1 MTEPIGYAT
10 LQVIPSLQG
19 VTDGITKQVDGVFG
33 RAGKS
38 AGQSFASGV
47 QSAES
52 AVKAATE
59 KLTKLRDREADAAGK
74 VRVAELK
81 LEEIRSRGTAT
92 AAQIAAAEEN
102 YDRALR
108 GQQSAARTAA
118 SAADELADAERRAAN
133 AADDAGDSVD
143 NLGRRGIISGE
154 NLAKMGAIAGAGLLG
169 LGKILYD
176 IGSTF
181 DDVSDTIRV
190 GTGATGDN
198 LAALEDIAKNVGST
212 VPASFESIG
221 ATVADLNTRLGLT
234 GAPLETLTKQVAE
247 LGNLGQEIDI
257 DSLSASFNAFG
268 VEGANTSRVLDE
280 LFRVSQATGVPINDL
295 ANSALKGG
303 PALKQFGFSLAESAG
318 LIGTLDKAGLDAD
331 KMMGGLT
338 KSLTAFAKA
347 GQDPQQALYG
357 TVGEIERFIKAG
369 DQAGAINVA
378 AKLFGV
384 KGAGQFVDAVQQG
397 RLSVDDFVSATGAG
411 SDTILGAAEETR
423 DFAEQWELFKNKTL
437 VALEPLASKVFGIIG
452 TGMQWITD
460 NGIPALKDFAA
471 WFDQNR
477 TTIAIVAGVIT
488 ATLLP
493 SLTVMTV
500 GWATAGAA
508 AVKSAALSVAA
519 SYRTVGGW
527 VAMAAS
533 AALNGATIATIWT
546 ATQIAAAAGWIRM
559 QVSAIGAFI
568 ATAASSTAQ
577 AAITTTA
584 WVVAAAKSAAGW
596 ALMRAQAV
604 GAFIAA
610 GASAIAQAAITA
622 GAWVASSARTVGAV
636 ALSTAAFV
644 AQRAVLVAGAV
655 ATGVMAAAQWALNAA
670 MTANPIGIIIALL
683 AGLVAGVVLAYKNSE
698 TFRNIVQAA
707 WEGIKVAASF
717 AWNNV
722 LKPALDGLLAALGWV
737 GDKAMWL
744 WQNVM
749 VPAWDAI
756 RGAIE
761 AVWNF
766 IRPILDNIG
775 RGIQVLGEIASKV
788 GDAMRNAFN
797 GVVDVLKAPIHM
809 VGKLLSSLPE
819 KVGPITIPFVGTL
832 KSWGQTLQGLAE
844 GGVAGAAGR
853 TRNGRLWGPGTGTSD
868 SILGIDPATLM
879 PTAFVANGEGVVI
892 EEVMSTPTGSAMVA
906 ALNSGWVPSADQMH
920 SMFPGLRGYAAGG
933 TVGEPYGL
941 APGTNISYGG
951 SGFPDWV
958 TNLGAEHNVK
968 PSTYAGHQESDRGEP
983 GYAPNPQGLNRGI
996 DWSGTVEAMQAF
1008 ADYLLS
1014 VAPTSPSLEQII
1026 WQNPG
1031 TGAKVGWAGGNN
1043 VTNSGYFD
1051 ADYAGHQDHVHT
1063 RHSAALEA
1071 IAAPAVPQTPQVP
1084 DTVTQTPQYNSPTY
1098 TDPSAGGATT
1108 STTGS
1113 EQKTRLKTFKELGS
1127 EAGGIL
1133 AEGIGETLGLPDWV
1147 MDPNKLLEGDDGSNV
1162 RTTDNTA
1169 TQQPQTQQQAPT
1181 TTTPPQQTPT
1191 QPQQQTPP
1199 PVDRRAGL
1207 TGHAAYAYDIAKA
1220 ALDAGVEKAGAII
1233 GEATALVEAGDPLKM
1248 WANNAVPESLNYPHD
1263 AVGSDGTST
1272 GLFQQQDNGAW
1283 GTLAQR
1289 MNAYDSAGLFYTALN
1304 KVDGWQTMD
1313 PGAAAQA
1320 VQRSAFPDKYGRVMD
1335 RARQLVDEAA
1345 LFDTGG
1351 IWQPGTFGFNGLN
1364 EPELVLK
1371 KNQWGVVADQTDA
1384 VRQLVG
1390 AAKAAGT
1397 GGGLNVTVN
1406 GHTAGDIV
1414 TEFRREQWRGAG
1426 GYGSR
1431 GR

>member
-1 MTEPIGYAT
+1 MTDPIGYAT

-19 VTDGITKQVDGVFG
+19 VSGAITSQLVGPMRAAGRRAGTAAGDGI
-33 RAGKS
+33 
-38 AGQSFASGV
+38 ASGI
-47 QSAES
+47 ES
-52 AVKAATE
+52 ARSAVDKASE
-59 KLTKLRDREADAAGK
+59 KIAAARRKEEDAAGK
-74 VRVAELK
+74 VRIAEAN
-81 LEEIRSRGTAT
+81 LEDLRARGITSGARFVRAT
-92 AAQIAAAEEN
+92 EALGSAQRNSAAQTDAARRAAEAHE
-102 YDRALR
+102 RALR
-108 GQQSAARTAA
+108 GL
-118 SAADELADAERRAAN
+118 EDAEN
-133 AADDAGDSVD
+133 DAG
-143 NLGRRGIISGE
+143 
-154 NLAKMGAIAGAGLLG
+154 
-169 LGKILYD
+169 
-176 IGSTF
+176 
-181 DDVSDTIRV
+181 
-190 GTGATGDN
+190 
-198 LAALEDIAKNVGST
+198 
-212 VPASFESIG
+212 
-221 ATVADLNTRLGLT
+221 
-234 GAPLETLTKQVAE
+234 
-247 LGNLGQEIDI
+247 
-257 DSLSASFNAFG
+257 
-268 VEGANTSRVLDE
+268 
-280 LFRVSQATGVPINDL
+280 
-295 ANSALKGG
+295 
-303 PALKQFGFSLAESAG
+303 
-318 LIGTLDKAGLDAD
+318 
-331 KMMGGLT
+331 
-338 KSLTAFAKA
+338 
-347 GQDPQQALYG
+347 
-357 TVGEIERFIKAG
+357 
-369 DQAGAINVA
+369 
-378 AKLFGV
+378 
-384 KGAGQFVDAVQQG
+384 
-397 RLSVDDFVSATGAG
+397 
-411 SDTILGAAEETR
+411 GAAEEAGGILGGIFSDGAGSAIDKLKGLAAAAGGIGIAITAGMASMDAEVINDR
-423 DFAEQWELFKNKTL
+423 LAASLGATPQQAEQYGRTAANLYRNAFGESLEEVSESVGVVASSFNNLGTNGERSLEQVTETALNFAGAFGTEVPEAVQTASQLIQNGLAANSTEAFDLMTTAFQRVPSAMRDELPEILQEYGTNFRALGFTGEGAFATL
-437 VALEPLASKVFGIIG
+437 VTAAENGKFALDKTGDALKEFTIRGSDMSEASKGAYEAIGLNAEEMSRKIAAGGAGAQDALQRTARGLLNIEDPATRANTAIALFGTPLEDLSIDQIPKFLEGLTGTGGAMDGFAGSADRMGTTLNDNTAAALESFKRSLQGGLVDTLGGMVLFVQNNIDTIKQWGTVLGI
-452 TGMQWITD
+452 
-460 NGIPALKDFAA
+460 A
-471 WFDQNR
+471 
-477 TTIAIVAGVIT
+477 AGVVGT
-488 ATLLP
+488 VLLP
-493 SLTVMTV
+493 QLAVMAVAWT
-500 GWATAGAA
+500 TAGAA
-508 AVKSAALSVAA
+508 ATRSAAAQVVA

-533 AALNGATIATIWT
+533 AALNGATIAAIWT
-546 ATQIAAAAGWIRM
+546 ATQVSAAAGWVAM
-559 QVSAIGAFI
+559 QA
-568 ATAASSTAQ
+568 
-577 AAITTTA
+577 
-584 WVVAAAKSAAGW
+584 
-596 ALMRAQAV
+596 RAV
-604 GAFIAA
+604 GAFVAT
-610 GASAIAQAAITA
+610 GASAVAQAAVTA
-622 GAWVASSARTVGAV
+622 AAWVASMARTAASV
-636 ALSTAAFV
+636 AIATGAFV
-644 AQRAVLVAGAV
+644 AQRAILVAGAI
-655 ATGVMAAAQWALNAA
+655 ATGVMSAAQWALNAA

-683 AGLVAGVVLAYKNSE
+683 AGLVAGVVLAYRNSE

-809 VGKLLSSLPE
+809 VGRLLSSLPE

-832 KSWGQTLQGLAE
+832 KSWGSTLQGLAE

-853 TRNGRLWGPGTGTSD
+853 RRNGQLWGPGTGTSD

-920 SMFPGLRGYAAGG
+920 AMFPGLRGYAAGG
-933 TVGEPYGL
+933 VVGEPYGL
-941 APGTNISYGG
+941 PAGTSISYGG

-958 TNLGAEHNVK
+958 TKLGAEHNVK
-968 PSTYAGHQESDRGEP
+968 PSTYPGHQESDRGEA

-996 DWSGTVEAMQAF
+996 DWSGTVEAMQGF

-1014 VAPTSPSLEQII
+1014 VAPQSPSLEQII
-1026 WQNPG
+1026 WQNPN
-1031 TGAKVGWAGGNN
+1031 TGVKVGWHGRTQDDGSYFAG
-1043 VTNSGYFD
+1043 
-1051 ADYAGHQDHVHT
+1051 DYGGHQDHVHS

-1071 IAAPAVPQTPQVP
+1071 IAAPALPQTPQVP
-1084 DTVTQTPQYNSPTY
+1084 DTVTQTPQYAPPVT
-1098 TDPSAGGATT
+1098 TDPGS
-1108 STTGS
+1108 STTTGTGT

-1169 TQQPQTQQQAPT
+1169 TQQQQQAPT
-1181 TTTPPQQTPT
+1181 TATPPQQTPA

-1207 TGHAAYAYDIAKA
+1207 KGHAAYVYDIAKA
-1220 ALDAGVEKAGAII
+1220 ALDAGVGKAGAII
-1233 GEATALVEAGDPLKM
+1233 GEATALVEVGDPLRM
-1248 WANNAVPESLNYPHD
+1248 LANSKIPESLQLPHD
-1263 AVGSDGTST
+1263 DVGDNGTST

-1289 MNAYDSAGLFYTALN
+1289 MNAYDSAGMFYDAL
-1304 KVDGWQTMD
+1304 KGVSGWETMD

-1320 VQRSAFPDKYGRVMD
+1320 VQRSAFPDKYGAVMD

-1351 IWQPGTFGFNGLN
+1351 IWQPGTLGFNGLN

-1371 KNQWGVVADQTDA
+1371 KNQWGVVADQTKA
-1384 VRQLVG
+1384 VRELVG
-1390 AAKAAGT
+1390 AARGANT
-1397 GGGLNVTVN
+1397 GGGLAVTVY

-1414 TEFRREQWRGAG
+1414 TEFRREQWRGAA

>member
-19 VTDGITKQVDGVFG
+19 ITGDITKQVDGVFG

-74 VRVAELK
+74 VRVAEAK
-81 LEEIRSRGTAT
+81 LEEIRSRGTAS

-102 YDRALR
+102 YARALR
-108 GQQSAARTAA
+108 GQQSATRTAT

-143 NLGRRGIISGE
+143 NLGRRGLISGE

-176 IGSTF
+176 VGSTF

-190 GTGATGDN
+190 GTGATGEN
-198 LAALEDIAKNVGST
+198 LAALEQIAKNVGST
-212 VPASFESIG
+212 VPASFETIG
-221 ATVADLNTRLGLT
+221 ATVAELNTRLGLT

-268 VEGANTSRVLDE
+268 VEGANTSKVLDE

-303 PALKQFGFSLAESAG
+303 PALKQFGFTLAESAG
-318 LIGTLDKAGLDAD
+318 LIGTLDKSGLDAD

-437 VALEPLASKVFGIIG
+437 VAIEPIATRVFGVIG

-460 NGIPALKDFAA
+460 NGIPALRDFGG

-533 AALNGATIATIWT
+533 ATLNGAVIATIWT
-546 ATQIAAAAGWIRM
+546 ATQVSAAAGWVAM
-559 QVSAIGAFI
+559 QARAIGAFV
-568 ATAASSTAQ
+568 ATAAASTVN
-577 AAITTTA
+577 AAI
-584 WVVAAAKSAAGW
+584 VAAAWVASMARTAASV
-596 ALMRAQAV
+596 ALAT
-604 GAFIAA
+604 GAFIA
-610 GASAIAQAAITA
+610 
-622 GAWVASSARTVGAV
+622 
-636 ALSTAAFV
+636 
-644 AQRAVLVAGAV
+644 QRAILVAGAI
-655 ATGVMAAAQWALNAA
+655 ATGVMATAQWALNAA

-809 VGKLLSSLPE
+809 VGKLLASLPE

-853 TRNGRLWGPGTGTSD
+853 RRNGQLYGPGTGTSD
-868 SILGIDPATLM
+868 SILGIDPMTLM

-933 TVGEPYGL
+933 VVGEPYGL
-941 APGTNISYGG
+941 PAGTSISYGG

-958 TNLGAEHNVK
+958 NKLGAEHNVK
-968 PSTYAGHQESDRGEP
+968 PSTYPGHQESDRGEA

-1014 VAPTSPSLEQII
+1014 VAPTSPGVEQII
-1026 WQNPG
+1026 WQNPN
-1031 TGAKVGWAGGNN
+1031 TGAKIGWAGGQN

-1051 ADYAGHQDHVHT
+1051 ADYAGHQDHVHS
-1063 RHSAALEA
+1063 RHATALAAV
-1071 IAAPAVPQTPQVP
+1071 AAPALPQTPQVP
-1084 DTVTQTPQYNSPTY
+1084 DTVTQTPQYAPPAT
-1098 TDPSAGGATT
+1098 TDPSAST
-1108 STTGS
+1108 STMSTGT

-1147 MDPNKLLEGDDGSNV
+1147 MDPNKLMEGDDGSNV

-1169 TQQPQTQQQAPT
+1169 TQQQQAPT
-1181 TTTPPQQTPT
+1181 TTTPPQQQTPPA
-1191 QPQQQTPP
+1191 QPQQQAPP
-1199 PVDRRAGL
+1199 PVDRRGGL
-1207 TGHAAYAYDIAKA
+1207 TGHAAHVYDIAKA
-1220 ALDAGVEKAGAII
+1220 ALDAGVGKAGAII
-1233 GEATALVEAGDPLKM
+1233 GEATAVVESGDPIKM
-1248 WANNAVPESLNYPHD
+1248 WANSAVPESLNFPHD
-1263 AVGSDGTST
+1263 DVGSDGTSV
-1272 GLFQQQDNGAW
+1272 GPFQQQNGW
-1283 GTLAQR
+1283 GSVADR
-1289 MNAYDSAGLFYTALN
+1289 MNTYKSAGLFYNALK

-1320 VQRSAFPDKYGRVMD
+1320 VQRSAFPDKYGAVMD

-1371 KNQWGVVADQTDA
+1371 KNQWGVVADQTKA
-1384 VRQLVG
+1384 VRELVG
-1390 AAKAAGT
+1390 ATRGANT
-1397 GGGLNVTVN
+1397 GGGLAVTVY

-1414 TEFRREQWRGAG
+1414 TEFRREQWRGSA